1 MPNIFQY
8 FSNSALLALSKQGI
22 ELIIALNKY
31 NNYRSFIKAG
41 FVNQRISNSSPAW
54 GRCPKGGGG
63 GAIRGDQGALISQFA
78 SDFSAYRPR
87 TFNSSKP
94 KCSKL

>member
-1 MPNIFQY
+1 MPKIFQY

-41 FVNQRISNSSPAW
+41 FVNQRISNSHSSPRLGGEVPE
-54 GRCPKGGGG
+54 GRR
-63 GAIRGDQGALISQFA
+63 RG
-78 SDFSAYRPR
+78 SD
-87 TFNSSKP
+87 
-94 KCSKL
+94 